1 MGNVKE
7 SGMEGGFRRFEP
19 LTDLFGREGERQR
32 KKRGG
37 RERER
42 EFFGEKPV
50 ESRAVSKARL
60 PKQSEQ
66 LFSSFL

>member
-7 SGMEGGFRRFEP
+7 SGMGGGFRRFEP

-32 KKRGG
+32 KKREGE

-42 EFFGEKPV
+42 VFWRKTGRV
-50 ESRAVSKARL
+50 ASRFKSTSA
-60 PKQSEQ
+60 
-66 LFSSFL
+66 